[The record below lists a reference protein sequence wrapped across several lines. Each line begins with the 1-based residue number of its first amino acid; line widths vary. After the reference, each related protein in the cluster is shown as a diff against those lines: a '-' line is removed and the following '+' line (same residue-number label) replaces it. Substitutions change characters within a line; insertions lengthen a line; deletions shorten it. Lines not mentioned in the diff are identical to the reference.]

1 MSLIDSASLILTP
14 NAYKE
19 GKLYS
24 VIPSDGSGDFTFT
37 RATTATRVNSDGLVE
52 LVPYNLLSYSE
63 QFDNA
68 YWTKRGSTITAN
80 VTTAPDGQTT
90 ADELKDDTSSFL
102 HDLFFEPTGYAE
114 NSYFTLSA
122 FVKAN
127 TISACRLIAS
137 QTGNV
142 NYAFASFNL
151 STKATTAT
159 LSGTFTNPTSKIDTF
174 PNGWLRVSLTF
185 QTGSGGALTW
195 SSSGCSIRLE
205 KPYQTQIYTG
215 TGQSLYVWGAQLELG
230 STATTYQKTETRLNI
245 PRLDYSLGGCPNIL
259 LEPQR
264 TNLAL
269 QSSSFDNATWT
280 KVASSV
286 TANQIASPSGVQD
299 ADKLTENSA
308 NEIHGLNNL
317 SPYPSITTATASL
330 FFKKGTRKFFSIKL
344 QIGANSYTQVYDSE
358 SVTTTSN
365 SSNGLTSVSSTI
377 VDFGN
382 GWVRATLTG
391 TNPSGAGN
399 TYIIYCLSDSGTPT
413 FDPVN
418 FNPTY
423 QGTGTDYGY
432 LWGAQ
437 IEAGSYATSYIPT
450 TTASVTRNLDD
461 SSVTSFSSGIGQTE
475 GVLFTEVAFGSTDN
489 GVKWIAFL
497 WLSGS
502 SYIGIYTDSNGRIL
516 AEVVNS
522 GIQFAATSSVFALP
536 NEKHKIALAYKANDF
551 AFYIDGVQIALDNS
565 GTVPACDQV
574 RFNYNT
580 TADKLTQRYYGSLIL
595 WKERLT
601 NDQLAQLTTI

>member
-215 TGQSLYVWGAQLELG
+215 TGQSLYVWGAQLVEG
-230 STATTYQKTETRLNI
+230 SNALTYQKTETRLNI
-245 PRLDYSLGGCPNIL
+245 PRIDYSLGGCPNIL

-264 TNLAL
+264 TNLWL
-269 QSSSFDNATWT
+269 NSDDFNA
-280 KVASSV
+280 
-286 TANQIASPSGVQD
+286 G
-299 ADKLTENSA
+299 
-308 NEIHGLNNL
+308 
-317 SPYPSITTATASL
+317 
-330 FFKKGTRKFFSIKL
+330 
-344 QIGANSYTQVYDSE
+344 
-358 SVTTTSN
+358 
-365 SSNGLTSVSSTI
+365 TI
-377 VDFGN
+377 V
-382 GWVRATLTG
+382 
-391 TNPSGAGN
+391 
-399 TYIIYCLSDSGTPT
+399 
-413 FDPVN
+413 
-418 FNPTY
+418 
-423 QGTGTDYGY
+423 
-432 LWGAQ
+432 
-437 IEAGSYATSYIPT
+437 
-450 TTASVTRNLDD
+450 
-461 SSVTSFSSGIGQTE
+461 
-475 GVLFTEVAFGSTDN
+475 
-489 GVKWIAFL
+489 
-497 WLSGS
+497 
-502 SYIGIYTDSNGRIL
+502 RI
-516 AEVVNS
+516 
-522 GIQFAATSSVFALP
+522 
-536 NEKHKIALAYKANDF
+536 
-551 AFYIDGVQIALDNS
+551 
-565 GTVPACDQV
+565 
-574 RFNYNT
+574 
-580 TADKLTQRYYGSLIL
+580 
-595 WKERLT
+595 
-601 NDQLAQLTTI
+601 

>member
-230 STATTYQKTETRLNI
+230 STATTYQPIATTQQAFISSQFKYNLVNPVDSDAAFRLVFNGGWTHSSTGAT
-245 PRLDYSLGGCPNIL
+245 PNGTNGYADTKLVPSSSLSTTSAHFTTYL
-259 LEPQR
+259 R
-264 TNLAL
+264 TNSTGATCDIG
-269 QSSSFDNATWT
+269 SFLSNARMILY
-280 KVASSV
+280 SR
-286 TANQIASPSGVQD
+286 
-299 ADKLTENSA
+299 
-308 NEIHGLNNL
+308 
-317 SPYPSITTATASL
+317 YPSSETYATISNSGYPIGVPFSTTDSTGFWQTIRENNTNTKIFQNTIKKADGAVAFSTLPNVPFYIGAVNNTSVASL
-330 FFKKGTRKFFSIKL
+330 FSNRQTSFST
-344 QIGANSYTQVYDSE
+344 IG
-358 SVTTTSN
+358 
-365 SSNGLTSVSSTI
+365 NGLTDTEAANLYTRVQAFQTS
-377 VDFGN
+377 
-382 GWVRATLTG
+382 
-391 TNPSGAGN
+391 
-399 TYIIYCLSDSGTPT
+399 LS
-413 FDPVN
+413 
-418 FNPTY
+418 
-423 QGTGTDYGY
+423 
-432 LWGAQ
+432 
-437 IEAGSYATSYIPT
+437 
-450 TTASVTRNLDD
+450 R
-461 SSVTSFSSGIGQTE
+461 
-475 GVLFTEVAFGSTDN
+475 
-489 GVKWIAFL
+489 
-497 WLSGS
+497 
-502 SYIGIYTDSNGRIL
+502 
-516 AEVVNS
+516 
-522 GIQFAATSSVFALP
+522 
-536 NEKHKIALAYKANDF
+536 
-551 AFYIDGVQIALDNS
+551 
-565 GTVPACDQV
+565 QV
-574 RFNYNT
+574 
-580 TADKLTQRYYGSLIL
+580 
-595 WKERLT
+595 
-601 NDQLAQLTTI
+601 